1 LTVVGCE
8 EEVITVCGGYILADE
23 EKKIKEKKKPR
34 KHWIHKVFRATVEE
48 EEFQTL

>member
-23 EKKIKEKKKPR
+23 EKKRKEKKNTK
-34 KHWIHKVFRATVEE
+34 
-48 EEFQTL
+48 TLDS